1 MYSSRVYKTDLSH
14 MLLDSY
20 IITTDIS
27 VITLLLYSYIFFRF
41 ISYALFLVS
50 LSLKNQTFCDSV
62 KKISKSDIIFALV
75 QYQHDIIFALLL
87 FCSGTS
93 DKKQLAYL
101 QSVFDAE
108 NTIFIPSE

>member
-1 MYSSRVYKTDLSH
+1 
-14 MLLDSY
+14 MLLDSCI
-20 IITTDIS
+20 IITDIN

-50 LSLKNQTFCDSV
+50 LSLKNQTFCDDSA

-87 FCSGTS
+87 FCSEIS

-108 NTIFIPSE
+108 NTIFILSE